1 VRVSH
6 RGTNDRLKLVFEIIN
21 VPVMAS
27 SYAPNQWAKMRPKDV
42 ILDKM
47 RNLSRCR
54 VCYAEI
60 TQIFR
65 MLGVK
70 RPKSYQQ
77 RIALEFHLEARRPLH
92 RGHRQG

>member
-1 VRVSH
+1 
-6 RGTNDRLKLVFEIIN
+6 
-21 VPVMAS
+21 MAS
-27 SYAPNQWAKMRPKDV
+27 SYAPNQWAKMRPKDI

-65 MLGVK
+65 TLGVK
-70 RPKSYQQ
+70 RPKSCQQ
-77 RIALEFHLEARRPLH
+77 RIALEFIWKLADRCIGVTAKGSHSIAPLGRRLDLIYPP
-92 RGHRQG
+92 